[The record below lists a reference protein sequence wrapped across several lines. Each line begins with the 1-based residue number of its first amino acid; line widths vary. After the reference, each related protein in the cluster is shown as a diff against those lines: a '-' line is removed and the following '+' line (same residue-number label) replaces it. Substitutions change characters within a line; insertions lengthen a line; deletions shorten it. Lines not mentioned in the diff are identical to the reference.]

1 MITYFIVPHLD
12 LAGQALV
19 WRVNAAPGV
28 GHILADI
35 GECWN
40 QAIGIVGTDA
50 LVSPSMKDKS
60 SLYNSNEKNQKSF
73 ISHKTTHNKSEKQ
86 KVLARTHSPPRIL
99 HKYFTYGYTV
109 PPRRKKDCWSIGC
122 IAISVS
128 RNIVSQ
134 RNKQCDQIFKHFGV
148 KNQPKL

>member
-60 SLYNSNEKNQKSF
+60 SLYNSKEKNQKSF

-86 KVLARTHSPPRIL
+86 KVLARTHSPPPPMYCTNTLRTVTQFPREEKRI
-99 HKYFTYGYTV
+99 
-109 PPRRKKDCWSIGC
+109 
-122 IAISVS
+122 AEA
-128 RNIVSQ
+128 
-134 RNKQCDQIFKHFGV
+134 
-148 KNQPKL
+148 

>member
-12 LAGQALV
+12 LAGQSLV

-50 LVSPSMKDKS
+50 LVSPSMKDKN
-60 SLYNSNEKNQKSF
+60 SLYYSKEK
-73 ISHKTTHNKSEKQ
+73 I
-86 KVLARTHSPPRIL
+86 
-99 HKYFTYGYTV
+99 
-109 PPRRKKDCWSIGC
+109 
-122 IAISVS
+122 
-128 RNIVSQ
+128 
-134 RNKQCDQIFKHFGV
+134 
-148 KNQPKL
+148 KNHL